1 MFVAGDVS
9 SLRGCGTFGVMVGAF
24 SPGRCPLLIRTVVFQ
39 FGKSNFNSQI
49 MILRSRWRVS
59 TLVDTRPI

>member
-1 MFVAGDVS
+1 
-9 SLRGCGTFGVMVGAF
+9 
-24 SPGRCPLLIRTVVFQ
+24 LIRTVVFQ